1 MNKIKSR
8 KEKRFSVL
16 LTAVMILIMI
26 ITVYPV
32 WYSLINSL
40 NSAQDIAKN
49 GYAMLL
55 PGEFSLESWQS
66 VLKNPEIFRAFGI
79 TFTLTHTYLGGLL
92 RDGFIGEDADPQLS
106 LTLHV
111 TRNGLTC
118 RLYLTTRDPGRFKCL
133 DCERSVCKL
142 VTSLSDTLH
151 TAFLHSSKFGLFRL

>member
-79 TFTLTHTYLGGLL
+79 TFTRTIIVTVIQTLFTSMFAY
-92 RDGFIGEDADPQLS
+92 GF
-106 LTLHV
+106 
-111 TRNGLTC
+111 
-118 RLYLTTRDPGRFKCL
+118 PGTIWWGK
-133 DCERSVCKL
+133 
-142 VTSLSDTLH
+142 
-151 TAFLHSSKFGLFRL
+151 SSIP

>member
-79 TFTLTHTYLGGLL
+79 TFTRTIIVTVIQTLFTSMFAY
-92 RDGFIGEDADPQLS
+92 GFPGTIWWGKILYRNRFCQ
-106 LTLHV
+106 HV
-111 TRNGLTC
+111 LKR
-118 RLYLTTRDPGRFKCL
+118 RRYRVFYP
-133 DCERSVCKL
+133 V
-142 VTSLSDTLH
+142 
-151 TAFLHSSKFGLFRL
+151 